1 MKKNIDLQE
10 ATMRAMLNR
19 TKIEEDVTPD
29 REYQGIKYF
38 DNQDGWCPICN
49 AHLHYEPVEYG
60 GQNENG
66 DSVSY
71 CSWTCDKCGTRGEAY
86 FKQSFIGHS
95 VYDDNWDLIDLP
107 FGEPKTESN
116 NNDEVQSLKDDIWE
130 YITDDV
136 HHLEDFADY
145 EINSE
150 EDNDKAHEIAKA
162 NLNKFSL
169 GELREI
175 AAEIASGSIDLVNWG
190 HKVLESKKVEAID
203 KEKVLNMKYL
213 DLPDMC
219 YGLLPSDKSIII
231 IKKGENGYYETD
243 FDDIE
248 DTEEFVNRENS
259 KMGVTPEQRMVMEL
273 RSMSG
278 NWKLKTEAK
287 RSPFDY
293 RVVSLYGG
301 KKIMLNKKHNTQEFQ
316 QAMRDAYKKIKGK
329 IKDGDDEVDMVLAN
343 LDPSIDWLDLED
355 VNENKKVED
364 VEKLNNMYEQGTTEL
379 EKAFTTEVK
388 YWLQALID
396 DNPNDAVGVQA
407 LNVIDNEAKIKEIVD
422 ELVNGSD
429 DLWEEIHLKIE
440 QLAGIDYK
448 NSTRGKIESKQIKT
462 ESVEPEE
469 NKKLDLKDRVKYAYE
484 NCNYSKR
491 KDMPTVSD
499 IMDYL
504 GLDTYNNKL
513 YNQISDIL
521 YELGY
526 DWKLESK
533 QIKSNKKIKTEN
545 NKSTILEGNDISDDE
560 GHIIW
565 DSEISDDDFDMEQM
579 KDLYKDYCT
588 DLQGGEVPEFDDW
601 FEDYKEDNYNVV
613 WDWKEDDLKE
623 NILPEIDKQ
632 INENYLMLCG
642 GYNSNYPDFKP
653 SGSGGTDFEGIDGF
667 RDYISNF
674 DRVAI
679 TSTDGV
685 LGAICDDHDGTV
697 AGQFYTLPD
706 DPKELIK
713 ALGIEERVK
722 EDYADADW
730 EDGVVGEYDS
740 IGNYRHYDLEDLVE
754 KEYNELITYGGLD
767 VADFQQHLDLMKP
780 IKDTISGYSNKV
792 GNKKK

>member
-1 MKKNIDLQE
+1 MKKDMSLQE
-10 ATMRAMLNR
+10 AIMRALL
-19 TKIEEDVTPD
+19 KEEKD
-29 REYQGIKYF
+29 EN
-38 DNQDGWCPICN
+38 DN
-49 AHLHYEPVEYG
+49 
-60 GQNENG
+60 
-66 DSVSY
+66 
-71 CSWTCDKCGTRGEAY
+71 
-86 FKQSFIGHS
+86 
-95 VYDDNWDLIDLP
+95 VY
-107 FGEPKTESN
+107 
-116 NNDEVQSLKDDIWE
+116 
-130 YITDDV
+130 Y
-136 HHLEDFADY
+136 Y
-145 EINSE
+145 EINFDFSDHSNGDGYSKFFKSNKNVDGDYTE
-150 EDNDKAHEIAKA
+150 EVWNLALKAGVIDDEEYEDVAYTDQLTKEEY
-162 NLNKFSL
+162 L
-169 GELREI
+169 EY
-175 AAEIASGSIDLVNWG
+175 SGKTEG
-190 HKVLESKKVEAID
+190 KKVEAID
-203 KEKVLNMKYL
+203 KEKVLNMKYS

-278 NWKLKTEAK
+278 NWKLK
-287 RSPFDY
+287 
-293 RVVSLYGG
+293 
-301 KKIMLNKKHNTQEFQ
+301 
-316 QAMRDAYKKIKGK
+316 
-329 IKDGDDEVDMVLAN
+329 
-343 LDPSIDWLDLED
+343 
-355 VNENKKVED
+355 NEESKKVED

>member
-1 MKKNIDLQE
+1 MKKDTDLQE
-10 ATMRAMLNR
+10 ATMRAMLNG

-175 AAEIASGSIDLVNWG
+175 VAEIASGSIDLVNWG

-203 KEKVLNMKYL
+203 KEKVLNMKYS

-231 IKKGENGYYETD
+231 IKKGENGYYKTD

-278 NWKLKTEAK
+278 NWKLK
-287 RSPFDY
+287 
-293 RVVSLYGG
+293 
-301 KKIMLNKKHNTQEFQ
+301 
-316 QAMRDAYKKIKGK
+316 
-329 IKDGDDEVDMVLAN
+329 
-343 LDPSIDWLDLED
+343 
-355 VNENKKVED
+355 NEESKKVED

-396 DNPNDAVGVQA
+396 DNSNDEIGVKA
-407 LNVIDNEAKIKEIVD
+407 LNIIDDEAKIKEIVD

-440 QLAGIDYK
+440 QLAGIDYR

-462 ESVEPEE
+462 EDEEAPVVVEYWETEADRDNGMGEIYKYYSENDIDNAIAVAKRILNKNNFASVEVW
-469 NKKLDLKDRVKYAYE
+469 N
-484 NCNYSKR
+484 
-491 KDMPTVSD
+491 T
-499 IMDYL
+499 
-504 GLDTYNNKL
+504 
-513 YNQISDIL
+513 
-521 YELGY
+521 
-526 DWKLESK
+526 
-533 QIKSNKKIKTEN
+533 KTER
-545 NKSTILEGNDISDDE
+545 SYYWSDGKDE
-560 GHIIW
+560 
-565 DSEISDDDFDMEQM
+565 
-579 KDLYKDYCT
+579 KY
-588 DLQGGEVPEFDDW
+588 
-601 FEDYKEDNYNVV
+601 
-613 WDWKEDDLKE
+613 
-623 NILPEIDKQ
+623 
-632 INENYLMLCG
+632 
-642 GYNSNYPDFKP
+642 FK
-653 SGSGGTDFEGIDGF
+653 
-667 RDYISNF
+667 
-674 DRVAI
+674 V
-679 TSTDGV
+679 
-685 LGAICDDHDGTV
+685 
-697 AGQFYTLPD
+697 
-706 DPKELIK
+706 
-713 ALGIEERVK
+713 
-722 EDYADADW
+722 
-730 EDGVVGEYDS
+730 
-740 IGNYRHYDLEDLVE
+740 
-754 KEYNELITYGGLD
+754 
-767 VADFQQHLDLMKP
+767 
-780 IKDTISGYSNKV
+780 
-792 GNKKK
+792 